1 MLWFWFNLPLS
12 SKGQFFTIFFSFSMY
27 CYYFLKTIQS
37 FLIKFGTDALFI
49 LWKTEKKNMRL
60 FHLRYL
66 CQCFLYCVNYL
77 RKSFHSVRLFL
88 EPGRCY
94 LGHFFGNVFLFL
106 EIFNVFSW
114 NFHANILVLLWQLQN
129 EKKYGILS
137 TPWGLFCFTKVLFWC
152 FSMLPVTLYFI
163 MIFCIELCDISL
175 MWSEPKN
182 IVHFPLCRTF
192 LNIFGPF
199 WNMFCN
205 Y

>member
-1 MLWFWFNLPLS
+1 MLWFWFDLPLS
-12 SKGQFFTIFFSFSMY
+12 SKGLFFTIFCPFLCIVIISSKLFSLFWSNLEQML
-27 CYYFLKTIQS
+27 FLY
-37 FLIKFGTDALFI
+37 LERL
-49 LWKTEKKNMRL
+49 KKNMRL

-88 EPGRCY
+88 EPVRCY
-94 LGHFFGNVFLFL
+94 LGCFFGNVFLFL

-114 NFHANILVLLWQLQN
+114 NFRANILVLLWQLQN

-137 TPWGLFCFTKVLFWC
+137 TPWGHFWS
-152 FSMLPVTLYFI
+152 FSMLSVTLYFI
-163 MIFCIELCDISL
+163 MIFCTELCDITL
-175 MWSEPKN
+175 IWSEPEN
-182 IVHFPLCRTF
+182 ILSFPLRRTF